1 MPVPDSKRD
10 PYVSLAQSIN
20 PPTTRQPQLSRRRRC
35 YCADDRARLACIET
49 VQTQDMEDISFR
61 SEPSPPLPSETTES
75 PPPSEAG
82 GYSTPTR
89 PAPPTSLS
97 QTSPPSRQTP
107 TRTPPTSS
115 RDFSGTPTLSPFRHG
130 RLVTRPLAGPRKPSS
145 TMIVRADST
154 IPVEEPHDP
163 ARVFPPDDARAMSP
177 RRNSVETDRLAE
189 GVRHQMESRARELQT
204 GLSDMV
210 DRIEA
215 VRMECERLEGGNRF
229 LQSYIGELMQ
239 TSRVTQT
246 AGGRKKR

>member
-1 MPVPDSKRD
+1 
-10 PYVSLAQSIN
+10 
-20 PPTTRQPQLSRRRRC
+20 
-35 YCADDRARLACIET
+35 
-49 VQTQDMEDISFR
+49 MEGVSFR
-61 SEPSPPLPSETTES
+61 SEPSPPLPPDTIQT

-82 GYSTPTR
+82 GFSTPTR
-89 PAPPTSLS
+89 PPPPTSLS

-107 TRTPPTSS
+107 TRTPPSAN
-115 RDFSGTPTLSPFRHG
+115 RDFSATPTLSPFRHG
-130 RLVTRPLAGPRKPSS
+130 RLVTRPLPAPRKPSS

-154 IPVEEPHDP
+154 TSVEEPHDP
-163 ARVFPPDDARAMSP
+163 NRVFPPDDARAMSP
-177 RRNSVETDRLAE
+177 RRNSRETDMLAE